1 MKTIIAPYHYNY
13 KSISVKERDYLV
25 LSKKK
30 QAVEG
35 AIGRNLTWSDFL
47 LVIAGFK
54 GMAEEERIARLANG
68 QPPDKPDEKV
78 GGASQLEEIVA
89 RHVDIAIS
97 AMKKRR

>member
-1 MKTIIAPYHYNY
+1 MKAMIAPYHYNY

-30 QAVEG
+30 QAIES

-54 GMAEEERIARLANG
+54 GMAEEERIAHLANG
-68 QPPDKPDEKV
+68 QSPDETV
-78 GGASQLEEIVA
+78 GGTSQLEEIVA
-89 RHVDIAIS
+89 RHVEIAIRT
-97 AMKKRR
+97 MKKRR